1 MRKLLAAAV
10 VVFLFASVV
19 SAASTTINVTMTGQ
33 AEPFVNGTLGAGDLG
48 ASANASY
55 TFDPD
60 ADTISWLV
68 NYNGLQGSSLTGFH
82 IHGPNAT
89 PTSTNA
95 VYRGFTLNAGAVPP
109 AGTLSGLL
117 TTADDATLGSKIDT
131 ILANPS
137 GFYVNI
143 HTNMFPGGAIRAQ
156 LPEPTTLT
164 LLACGAMGLM
174 VRRRKI

>member
-10 VVFLFASVV
+10 VVVMFASIA
-19 SAASTTINVTMTGQ
+19 SAATTINVLMTGL
-33 AEPFVNGTLGAGDLG
+33 AEPFANGTLGAGDLG
-48 ASANASY
+48 ASGNGSF

-68 NYNGLQGSSLTGFH
+68 NYNGLQGTSLTGFH

-89 PTSTNA
+89 PTSINA
-95 VYRGFTLNAGAVPP
+95 VYRGFPINPGAVPP
-109 AGTLSGLL
+109 SGTLSGIL

-131 ILANPS
+131 ILANPA

-143 HTNMFPGGAIRAQ
+143 HTNVFPGGAIRAQ
-156 LPEPTTLT
+156 LPEPASLT
-164 LLACGAMGLM
+164 L
-174 VRRRKI
+174 